1 MFYLLQNRQLDYT
14 NFFRFLA
21 NHPND
26 SYSAN
31 NNNEDDELKSWLNQ
45 YNKLVEREGV
55 SHAER
60 KIQMDSANPKYIL
73 RTHLIQSA
81 LDKAL
86 KESDFSEI
94 KRLRIILENPFEKQ
108 SKIFEKYG
116 IDSEYYS
123 QDTPDKFLCKQTSC
137 SA

>member
-1 MFYLLQNRQLDYT
+1 
-14 NFFRFLA
+14 
-21 NHPND
+21 
-26 SYSAN
+26 
-31 NNNEDDELKSWLNQ
+31 
-45 YNKLVEREGV
+45 LVEREGV

-60 KIQMDSANPKYIL
+60 KTQMDSANPKYIL